1 MSLKSREKAL
11 RREQEEPVNILAQ
24 QKKAAA
30 KAEKYVRENY
40 LHSVFLVLISCAM
53 LFLMGRANGR
63 SAQDYL
69 MILSVPMACAL
80 WLLVQFFW
88 RYRFLCIAG
97 GVEYAGGEIREFVCR
112 RVRLVTYP
120 VSRFGS
126 EFAGLVLIV
135 QGGKKYRYVF
145 PQPLLNCRE
154 ERKRWRERCVGKT
167 ICCTCYRDTD
177 IIKEL
182 NEM

>member
-1 MSLKSREKAL
+1 MSVKSREKSSVVS
-11 RREQEEPVNILAQ
+11 RKSRSIFLAQ
-24 QKKAAA
+24 QKKTAAR
-30 KAEKYVRENY
+30 AEKYVRENY
-40 LHSVFLVLISCAM
+40 LHSVFLLLISCLM
-53 LFLMGRANGR
+53 LFLMGRAHGR

-69 MILSVPMACAL
+69 AILSVPMAGAL

-88 RYRFLCIAG
+88 RYRFVRIAG

-120 VSRFGS
+120 VSRFGG

-154 ERKRWRERCVGKT
+154 ERKRWRKRYVGKT
-167 ICCTCYRDTD
+167 VSCTCYRDTD

-182 NEM
+182 SEM

>member
-1 MSLKSREKAL
+1 MSVKSREKAL

-24 QKKAAA
+24 QKKTAAR
-30 KAEKYVRENY
+30 AEKYVRENY
-40 LHSVFLVLISCAM
+40 LHSVFLLLISCLM
-53 LFLMGRANGR
+53 LFLMGRTHGR

-69 MILSVPMACAL
+69 AILSVPMAGAL

-88 RYRFLCIAG
+88 RYRFVRIAG
-97 GVEYAGGEIREFVCR
+97 GVEYTGGEIREFVCR

-120 VSRFGS
+120 VSRFGG
-126 EFAGLVLIV
+126 EFAGLVLIA
-135 QGGKKYRYVF
+135 QGGKKYRYLF

-154 ERKRWRERCVGKT
+154 ERRRWRKRHVGKT
-167 ICCTCYRDTD
+167 ISCTCYRDTD
-177 IIKEL
+177 IIKKL

>member
-1 MSLKSREKAL
+1 MSVKSREKAL

-24 QKKAAA
+24 QKKTAAR
-30 KAEKYVRENY
+30 AEKYVRENY
-40 LHSVFLVLISCAM
+40 LHSVFLLLISCLM
-53 LFLMGRANGR
+53 LFLMGRTHGR

-69 MILSVPMACAL
+69 AILSVPMAGAL

-88 RYRFLCIAG
+88 RYRFVRIAG
-97 GVEYAGGEIREFVCR
+97 GVEYAGGEIREFICR

-120 VSRFGS
+120 VSRFGG
-126 EFAGLVLIV
+126 EFAGLVLIA
-135 QGGKKYRYVF
+135 QGGKKYRYLF

-154 ERKRWRERCVGKT
+154 ERRRWRKRRVGKT
-167 ICCTCYRDTD
+167 ISCICYRDTD
-177 IIKEL
+177 IIKKL

>member
-1 MSLKSREKAL
+1 MSVKSREKAL
-11 RREQEEPVNILAQ
+11 RREQEEPVKILAQ

-40 LHSVFLVLISCAM
+40 LHSVFLVLISCVM
-53 LFLMGRANGR
+53 LFLMGRAYG
-63 SAQDYL
+63 SSVQDFL
-69 MILSVPMACAL
+69 TILSVPMACAL

-88 RYRFLCIAG
+88 RYRFLRIAG

-126 EFAGLVLIV
+126 EFAGLVLIA

-145 PQPLLNCRE
+145 PQPPLNCRE
-154 ERKRWRERCVGKT
+154 ERKRWRKRYVGKT